1 MNILFMFSRPKIVLV
16 LHGTDDQ
23 KEIVCKEKSDLA
35 DYYKPHSPGK
45 YYVKSS
51 PVNVMC
57 PVILVS
63 IMWKVVQ

>member
-45 YYVKSS
+45 YCVKSS
-51 PVNVMC
+51 PVNVM
-57 PVILVS
+57 
-63 IMWKVVQ
+63 